1 MGNLLDKL
9 VYILSKEERY
19 VSDGHLLKNVI
30 VEAALSLDPF
40 FLKVL
45 LSNEEIKNTFFQKV
59 DKTLVFDKIKF
70 QRFINNKQFLPDSYT
85 KFKNKI
91 GLTDESGFISKS
103 DSVVLS
109 WAYKDCILEGG
120 QSKEDAK
127 RTETFWNETLAPD
140 QVDRLLSPKVLSHFR
155 KFSENGEEKVTSISN
170 SDNLLIRGNNLSVL
184 HTLNKKFK
192 KRIKLIYIDPPYNT
206 GNDGFGYND
215 SFNQSTWLTFMKN
228 RLSVAK
234 DLLREDGSIF
244 ISIDQNEVGHL
255 IVLMNEIFGRENQ
268 KNIVTLKR
276 SSVSGAKVINPGV
289 VNVSEFLLIYSKNSN
304 QWKPNKTYREKDR
317 DQRYNKY
324 IKNIESN
331 PVNWE
336 YTPVLEAFSE
346 HLGMKKSQLK
356 KHFGESYKRELDK
369 FYFDNKDKI
378 IRNDVD
384 LDENSISDKVKQLKK
399 ISKEDDTKTYILER
413 EGKSTYYLY
422 KGKAIL
428 FFKDRLIQVDGKD
441 VFGEMISDIW
451 DDVLP
456 NDIHNEGGV
465 TLRKGKKPEKFIHRI
480 IELGSNEGDTVLDFY
495 LGCGT
500 TAAVAH
506 KMGRHYIGIEQLDYG
521 KNDALERLKNVVSGD
536 QTGVSK
542 ILEWDR
548 GGSFIA
554 CELLQLNETYV
565 KKITLSTSSKELIS
579 IWNEMKEKA
588 LISYKII
595 PQNFDQNIDQF
606 ENLRLEDQKR
616 FLIETLDKNMLYVP
630 LSEIEDKSYKVNK
643 EDKKLNTEFFGF
655 NK

>member
-1 MGNLLDKL
+1 MKNILDKL
-9 VYILSKEERY
+9 IKILSKEERY

-30 VEAALSLDPF
+30 VEAALSLDPI
-40 FLKVL
+40 FLKL
-45 LSNEEIKNTFFQKV
+45 LLNNEEIKNTFFQKV
-59 DKTLVFDKIKF
+59 GTTLVFDKIKF
-70 QRFINNKQFLPDSYT
+70 QRFISNKQFLPDSYT
-85 KFKNKI
+85 KFNNKI
-91 GLTDESGFISKS
+91 GLTNESGFISKS
-103 DSVVLS
+103 ESVVLS
-109 WAYKDCILEGG
+109 WAYKDCVLEGG

-127 RTETFWNETLAPD
+127 RKEIFWNETLAPD
-140 QVDRLLSPKVLSHFR
+140 QIDRLLSPKVLSHFR
-155 KFSENGEEKVTSISN
+155 KFSENGEEKVTSISE
-170 SDNLLIRGNNLSVL
+170 SDNLLIRGNNLLVL
-184 HTLNKKFK
+184 HTLNKKLK
-192 KRIKLIYIDPPYNT
+192 KSIKLIYIDPPYNT

-234 DLLREDGSIF
+234 ELLKEDGSIF
-244 ISIDQNEVGHL
+244 ISIDQNEIGHL
-255 IVLMNEIFGRENQ
+255 IVLMNEIFGQENQ
-268 KNIVTLKR
+268 KNIVTVKR

-289 VNVSEFLLIYSKNSN
+289 VNVSEFLIIYSKNSN

-317 DQRYNKY
+317 DKRYNNY
-324 IKNIESN
+324 IKNIESS
-331 PVNWE
+331 PENWE
-336 YTPVLEAFSE
+336 YIPVLEAFSE
-346 HLGMKKSQLK
+346 HLGMKKSQIK
-356 KHFGESYKRELDK
+356 KHFGESYELELNK
-369 FYFDNKDKI
+369 FYFDNKEKI
-378 IRNDVD
+378 IRFAG
-384 LDENSISDKVKQLKK
+384 LDESSVSDKVKQLKK
-399 ISKEDDTKTYILER
+399 ISKQDNTKTYILER

-422 KGKAIL
+422 RGDAIL

-480 IELGSNEGDTVLDFY
+480 IELGSTEGDTVLDFH
-495 LGCGT
+495 LGSGT

-506 KMGRHYIGIEQLDYG
+506 KMGRRYIGIEQLDYG

-542 ILEWDR
+542 NLGWDR

-554 CELLQLNETYV
+554 CELLKLNETYV
-565 KKITLSTSSKELIS
+565 EKIILSTSTKELIS
-579 IWNEMKEKA
+579 IWNEIQEKA

-606 ENLRLEDQKR
+606 ESLQFEDQKR
-616 FLIETLDKNMLYVP
+616 FLIEVLDKNMLYVP
-630 LSEIEDKSYKVNK
+630 LSEIEDQSYKVSQ
-643 EDKKLNTEFFGF
+643 EDKKLNTEFFGL

>member
-1 MGNLLDKL
+1 MENLLDKL

-40 FLKVL
+40 FLKLL
-45 LSNEEIKNTFFQKV
+45 LSNEEIKKTFFQKV

-70 QRFINNKQFLPDSYT
+70 QRFISNKQFLPDSYT

-304 QWKPNKTYREKDR
+304 QWKPNKTFREKDR
-317 DQRYNKY
+317 DQRYNNY
-324 IKNIESN
+324 IKNIESD
-331 PVNWE
+331 PENWE
-336 YTPVLEAFSE
+336 YLPVLDVFSE

-378 IRNDVD
+378 IRFAG

-422 KGKAIL
+422 KGNAIL

-495 LGCGT
+495 LGSGT

-542 ILEWDR
+542 ILDWDR

-630 LSEIEDKSYKVNK
+630 LSEIEDQSYKVNK
-643 EDKKLNTEFFGF
+643 DDKKLNTEFFGF

>member
-1 MGNLLDKL
+1 MENLLDKL

-40 FLKVL
+40 FLKLL
-45 LSNEEIKNTFFQKV
+45 LSNEEIKKTFFQKV

-70 QRFINNKQFLPDSYT
+70 QRFISNKQFLPDSYT

-304 QWKPNKTYREKDR
+304 QWKPNKTFREKDR
-317 DQRYNKY
+317 DQRYNNY

-331 PVNWE
+331 PENWE
-336 YTPVLEAFSE
+336 YLPVLEVFSE

-378 IRNDVD
+378 IRFAG

-422 KGKAIL
+422 KGNAIL

-495 LGCGT
+495 LGSGT

-542 ILEWDR
+542 ILDWDR

-630 LSEIEDKSYKVNK
+630 LSEIEDQSYKVNK

>member
-422 KGKAIL
+422 KGNAIL

>member
-542 ILEWDR
+542 ILDWDR

>member
-399 ISKEDDTKTYILER
+399 ISKEDGTKTYILER